1 MVLADWGFLTR
12 HAQAL
17 LHIAGKPDTRLRSI
31 ATALDVTERT
41 AHGIVADLVDA
52 GYVVKE
58 KEGRRNRYHI
68 QMHLPLH
75 ELTARERTI
84 GEMVELLADF
94 GGSDS

>member
-1 MVLADWGFLTR
+1 MADWGFLTR

-17 LHIAGKPDTRLRSI
+17 LHIAGEPDTRLRSI
-31 ATALDVTERT
+31 AASLNVTERT

-75 ELTARERTI
+75 DLTTRERTI
-84 GEMVELLADF
+84 GEMVELLADI
-94 GGSDS
+94 GVTDT